1 MEWIRRIGKM
11 IAFDITGTSG
21 QITEKGRYASTILSI
36 SSMWDR
42 WTMAIK
48 PVVVAASAP
57 FAYIDTLYI
66 DDKDNITCTIR
77 RVPRREIVGGVELTG
92 KVYQI
97 LNMPAL

>member
-1 MEWIRRIGKM
+1 MEWIRRISKV
-11 IAFDITGTSG
+11 IVFDIAGTSG
-21 QITEKGRYASTILSI
+21 QVTEKRRYASTILSI
-36 SSMWDR
+36 SSIGDR
-42 WTMAIK
+42 WIIAIK

-77 RVPRREIVGGVELTG
+77 RVPRREIVEGVELTG